1 MVVIGTLA
9 GSLLGPSEPV
19 LISCLSLK
27 SDSSAASRM
36 ILSRVSANR
45 ICSSLEKCV
54 CWILEGRDQNHSAS
68 ARKARYEAVVDCVLR
83 NRREK
88 AAARLDVWWGSMQDE
103 RSLKE
108 DLGLRE

>member
-1 MVVIGTLA
+1 MVVIGTLD
-9 GSLLGPSEPV
+9 GSLLRDV
-19 LISCLSLK
+19 ISCLSLK

-36 ILSRVSANR
+36 ILSRVPANR

-88 AAARLDVWWGSMQDE
+88 AAARLDV
-103 RSLKE
+103 
-108 DLGLRE
+108 